1 MKIPVPQPP
10 PFAAPPSVVLCSG
23 GLDSVVLAAYEA
35 RERPVQPVYVAAGF
49 SWEPRELETLRRLLR
64 GPAFQPRVRPP
75 VELTFDVRDIYPS
88 THWAIQGNPP
98 AYDTA
103 DEEVYLIGRNVTLL
117 SKAAVFAAQRKIRR
131 IALGPLAGNPF
142 PDATAE
148 FFDAMA
154 RSLSLGLGH
163 EIAIVAPFL
172 TLHKADV
179 IKLGASLGV
188 PLELTLSCMNPANG
202 RHCGTCSK
210 CRERREAFAEAG
222 VEDRTAYSFFHTN
235 SPPM

>member
-1 MKIPVPQPP
+1 MIALPLPT
-10 PFAAPPSVVLCSG
+10 PSLESLVLCSG

-35 RERPVQPVYVAAGF
+35 RERRVQPVYVSAGLW
-49 SWEPRELETLRRLLR
+49 WEASELETLRRILR

-88 THWAIQGNPP
+88 THWAIQGRPP

-103 DEEVYLIGRNVTLL
+103 DDDVYLVGRNVTLL

-142 PDATAE
+142 PDATPE
-148 FFDAMA
+148 FFEAMA

-163 EIAIVAPFL
+163 DIAIVTPFL

-179 IKLGASLGV
+179 IKLGQSLGV
-188 PLELTLSCMNPANG
+188 PLELTLSCMSPADG
-202 RHCGTCSK
+202 LHCGTCSK
-210 CRERREAFAEAG
+210 CRERRDAFEQARVPDKTTYAKP
-222 VEDRTAYSFFHTN
+222 
-235 SPPM
+235 SPRDA